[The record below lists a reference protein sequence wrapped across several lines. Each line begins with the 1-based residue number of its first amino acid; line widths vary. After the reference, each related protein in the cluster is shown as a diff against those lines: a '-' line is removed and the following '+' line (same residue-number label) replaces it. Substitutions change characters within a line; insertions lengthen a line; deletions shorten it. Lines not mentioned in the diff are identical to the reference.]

1 MDVWLLLGQ
10 SNMAGRGGVTARTW
24 DGVVPAA
31 CAPPPGTAVWCLHPD
46 GRAWEA
52 AREPLHAGVDAPGKP
67 CGVGPGL
74 AFAAALL
81 RQPGRPPPCGRVAT
95 LSAVGLVPCAVG
107 GSALCEWELPD
118 GPLGARAVA
127 RALAALAAPCAP
139 GPARLAGALF
149 YQGETDA
156 GSEQDAASW
165 GERFVR
171 LAGALRAA
179 LHAPE
184 LPFAVVAITTA
195 RSLPTCAHVE
205 QVRAAQL
212 ALPGVLPCC
221 CVVDADGLA
230 LQPDG
235 LHLTAAAAV
244 ELGQRLA
251 AAWQTHEHG
260 WGA

>member
-31 CAPPPGTAVWCLHPD
+31 CAPPPGAAVWCLRPD
-46 GRAWEA
+46 GSAWEA

-81 RQPGRPPPCGRVAT
+81 RQPGRCA
-95 LSAVGLVPCAVG
+95 LGLVPCAVG

-139 GPARLAGALF
+139 APARLGGLLW

-212 ALPGVLPCC
+212 ALPGVLPRC

-235 LHLTAAAAV
+235 LHLTAAAAA
-244 ELGQRLA
+244 ELGLRLA
-251 AAWQTHEHG
+251 AAWQTHEHA
-260 WGA
+260 WRA